1 MRLTA
6 SFNYIYA
13 FRLVREVEKGK
24 MISHSTIHRTLIH
37 AESIISHPLNSPR
50 IIRTHCGIKRLGR
63 IVPKIC
69 YRSITRW
76 ISLFRQW
83 NSRCATRKR
92 SFQDLI
98 DCRSFEKYIRSRKL
112 KGKLLLNRDEMLE
125 IFERKNKGN
134 YTLIKMEKKNRKCDS
149 LDCSS
154 QSFLYQ
160 VFTRNYFSSP
170 RNDVSIPGENNKLS
184 LSSPLE

>member
-69 YRSITRW
+69 YRSVTMDIVIQTMEF
-76 ISLFRQW
+76 SLCHEEEKF
-83 NSRCATRKR
+83 SG
-92 SFQDLI
+92 
-98 DCRSFEKYIRSRKL
+98 FEKYIRSRKL

-154 QSFLYQ
+154 QSFFYQ
-160 VFTRNYFSSP
+160 VTRNYFSSP

-184 LSSPLE
+184 LSFPLE

>member
-50 IIRTHCGIKRLGR
+50 IIRTHRGIKRLGR

-98 DCRSFEKYIRSRKL
+98 VWKIYKIEEIKRAI
-112 KGKLLLNRDEMLE
+112 LLLNRDEMLE

-134 YTLIKMEKKNRKCDS
+134 YTFIKMEKKNRKCDS

>member
-1 MRLTA
+1 MDIVIQTMEFSLCHEEEKF
-6 SFNYIYA
+6 SGFDWLSIVWKIYKI
-13 FRLVREVEKGK
+13 EE
-24 MISHSTIHRTLIH
+24 
-37 AESIISHPLNSPR
+37 
-50 IIRTHCGIKRLGR
+50 IKRA
-63 IVPKIC
+63 I
-69 YRSITRW
+69 
-76 ISLFRQW
+76 
-83 NSRCATRKR
+83 
-92 SFQDLI
+92 
-98 DCRSFEKYIRSRKL
+98 
-112 KGKLLLNRDEMLE
+112 LLLNRDEMLE

-134 YTLIKMEKKNRKCDS
+134 YTFIKMEKKNRKCDS